1 MEPERTTEL
10 PREAPASLTPD
21 QIREK
26 LRAVALFQGLDG
38 KDLEQILAVSEP
50 VLVEKG
56 EYVFEEGDRGDHF
69 FIIVRGAVELRKAG
83 GDGAKKLAILKAGQ
97 AFGEM
102 ALLNQTP
109 RSASAFAAE
118 DTYMLSVSRAAFGEV
133 LGGDTLAVRLL
144 RNLSKSLWATSV
156 RLASKQAQ
164 QVLIDAPHEALADF
178 NRLLRSRLLPRVT
191 PRVSGYDLTAAT
203 LAPRHGS
210 GASAWDWFLL
220 PDGRPVFV
228 VMRAVRDDIF
238 SAQRLSALRGLL
250 RGLATEPHASLGSL
264 LTLASQGMRACW
276 VDGLSGPVACGLV
289 ALADGA
295 MEWAG
300 AGDACG
306 VLARAAGGVEEL
318 PSSVR
323 AAGEKADQVYESL
336 VLPLG
341 SRDKAVLLSER
352 PADPIRLMTSVITGG
367 YTSSSRDALNKLF
380 AQLDPDRPE
389 GAPSRDVSGAV
400 ITRMTRERGQTDGRG

>member
-1 MEPERTTEL
+1 MEPERAAEV
-10 PREAPASLTPD
+10 RRAAPVSLDPD
-21 QIREK
+21 QVREK

-38 KDLEQILAVSEP
+38 RDLEQILGISES

-56 EYVFEEGDRGDHF
+56 EHVFEEGDRGDHF
-69 FIIVRGAVELRKAG
+69 YIIVRGAVELRKAG
-83 GDGAKKLAILKAGQ
+83 GDGAKKLAVLRAGQ

-109 RSASAFAAE
+109 RSASAHAVE
-118 DTYMLSVSRAAFGEV
+118 DTYMLSVSRAAFGEM

-164 QVLIDAPHEALADF
+164 QAPTEAPHEALADF
-178 NRLLRSRLLPRVT
+178 NRLLRSRLLPRVM

-210 GASAWDWFLL
+210 GASVWDWFLL
-220 PDGRPVFV
+220 PDGRPVFA
-228 VMRAVRDDIF
+228 VMRSVRDDIF
-238 SAQRLSALRGLL
+238 SAQRLSALRTLL
-250 RGLATEPHASLGSL
+250 RGLASEPNASLGSL
-264 LTLASQGMRACW
+264 LTLGSRGMRSCW
-276 VDGLSGPVACGLV
+276 VDGLSGPVACALV

-295 MEWAG
+295 MEWVG
-300 AGDACG
+300 AGHACG
-306 VLARAAGGVEEL
+306 VLARAGGRVEEL
-318 PSSVR
+318 PSDPL
-323 AAGEKADQVYESL
+323 AAGERAEHVYESA

-341 SRDKAVLLSER
+341 PRDKVVLLAER
-352 PADPIRLMTSVITGG
+352 PTDPIRVVTSVITGG

-380 AQLDPDRPE
+380 ARLDPDRAE
-389 GAPSRDVSGAV
+389 GSPSRDLSGAV
-400 ITRMTRERGQTDGRG
+400 ITRVTR